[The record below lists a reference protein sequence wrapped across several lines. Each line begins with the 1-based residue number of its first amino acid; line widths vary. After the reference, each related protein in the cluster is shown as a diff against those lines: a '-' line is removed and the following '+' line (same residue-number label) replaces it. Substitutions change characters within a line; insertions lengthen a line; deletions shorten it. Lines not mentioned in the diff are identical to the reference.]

1 MTEGIWSPM
10 DKAEI
15 EALIAEQLAEC
26 DEDQKAVF
34 EKYLD
39 GAIKEHRCEQDDL
52 NYALHHWAG

>member
-1 MTEGIWSPM
+1 M